1 MKTKK
6 FFALLLALAMLLALA
21 ACGNAPADTNETN
34 TNTGAK
40 RKLVV
45 ANWQSYA
52 TDSDYGAAHFAE
64 LYDCEVEHYFLSS
77 IPELLSVLENGGVGQ
92 IDVVCIN
99 PLYLQQ
105 YLNAGV
111 LDTIDTSALENY
123 NRTSARSTKSRT
135 KTAISSASPGFGARP
150 LSSTTRM
157 SSPTRSQ
164 AGPLSG
170 IPSMPVRSPLKTSM
184 TPRSVRPPCTPA
196 RIPAIRIP
204 TPCAPL

>member
-1 MKTKK
+1 MKTNK

-21 ACGNAPADTNETN
+21 ACGNASADTNETN
-34 TNTGAK
+34 TTTGAK

-105 YLNAGV
+105 YLQEAK
-111 LDTIDTSALENY
+111 
-123 NRTSARSTKSRT
+123 R
-135 KTAISSASPGFGARP
+135 
-150 LSSTTRM
+150 
-157 SSPTRSQ
+157 Q
-164 AGPLSG
+164 
-170 IPSMPVRSPLKTSM
+170 
-184 TPRSVRPPCTPA
+184 
-196 RIPAIRIP
+196 
-204 TPCAPL
+204 

>member
-21 ACGNAPADTNETN
+21 ACGNASADTNETN

-123 NRTSARSTKSRT
+123 NNLREDFRSQGRKRQYHR
-135 KTAISSASPGFGARP
+135 RP
-150 LSSTTRM
+150 L
-157 SSPTRSQ
+157 
-164 AGPLSG
+164 GLGYDLSLLQRG
-170 IPSMPVRSPLKTSM
+170 CHHRRDHKLVRSLGSPVC
-184 TPRSVRPPCTPA
+184 R
-196 RIPAIRIP
+196 
-204 TPCAPL
+204 

>member
-21 ACGNAPADTNETN
+21 ACGNASADTNETN

-123 NRTSARSTKSRT
+123 NNPSRGLPHDRRSQGRKRQYHRR
-135 KTAISSASPGFGARP
+135 PGLGYD

-157 SSPTRSQ
+157 PSPTRSQ
-164 AGPLSG
+164 AGPLSE
-170 IPSMPVRSPLKTSM
+170 SPVCR
-184 TPRSVRPPCTPA
+184 
-196 RIPAIRIP
+196 
-204 TPCAPL
+204 

>member
-21 ACGNAPADTNETN
+21 ACGNASADTNETN

-123 NRTSARSTKSRT
+123 NNLREDFRTIDEVKDENGN
-135 KTAISSASPGFGARP
+135 IIGVP
-150 LSSTTRM
+150 
-157 SSPTRSQ
+157 
-164 AGPLSG
+164 
-170 IPSMPVRSPLKTSM
+170 
-184 TPRSVRPPCTPA
+184 
-196 RIPAIRIP
+196 
-204 TPCAPL
+204 

>member
-21 ACGNAPADTNETN
+21 ACGNASADTNETN

-52 TDSDYGAAHFAE
+52 TDSDYGAHFAE

-123 NRTSARSTKSRT
+123 NNLREDFRT
-135 KTAISSASPGFGARP
+135 SPGFGVRP

-157 SSPTRSQ
+157 LSPTRSQ

>member
-123 NRTSARSTKSRT
+123 NNLREDFRTIDEVKDENGVIIMKDDVTKVS
-135 KTAISSASPGFGARP
+135 ISKKAMTGSDELAGAELGLGHN
-150 LSSTTRM
+150 LSLLQRGCHH
-157 SSPTRSQ
+157 RRDHK
-164 AGPLSG
+164 L
-170 IPSMPVRSPLKTSM
+170 VRSLESPVC
-184 TPRSVRPPCTPA
+184 R
-196 RIPAIRIP
+196 
-204 TPCAPL
+204 

>member
-64 LYDCEVEHYFLSS
+64 LYDCEVEHYRCGLHQPALSS
-77 IPELLSVLENGGVGQ
+77 AVPERR
-92 IDVVCIN
+92 C
-99 PLYLQQ
+99 
-105 YLNAGV
+105 
-111 LDTIDTSALENY
+111 
-123 NRTSARSTKSRT
+123 ARHD
-135 KTAISSASPGFGARP
+135 
-150 LSSTTRM
+150 
-157 SSPTRSQ
+157 
-164 AGPLSG
+164 
-170 IPSMPVRSPLKTSM
+170 
-184 TPRSVRPPCTPA
+184 
-196 RIPAIRIP
+196 
-204 TPCAPL
+204 